1 MLHVKHELVTF
12 LLCDVMCRFMA
23 REDSRSNWG
32 VCHHVLLFLHV
43 SSLVVSPRL
52 WLWDQLFKFQFH
64 VLSDVILSAR
74 HDSDT

>member
-1 MLHVKHELVTF
+1 MPGLMRCVVSWPERISS
-12 LLCDVMCRFMA
+12 C
-23 REDSRSNWG
+23 SNWG
-32 VCHHVLLFLHV
+32 VCHFVLLFFNV

-52 WLWDQLFKFQFH
+52 WLWDQLFEFQFH